1 MNTTLNH
8 HTLGESQKIF
18 AHTNYTTDSTLK
30 IHYKTLSI
38 IMLGEEFR
46 GKSCYAI
53 FFKLKNKIML
63 GEFHVS

>member
-1 MNTTLNH
+1 MQLLLNP

-18 AHTNYTTDSTLK
+18 AHTIYTTDSTLK

-38 IMLGEEFR
+38 IMLSEEFR